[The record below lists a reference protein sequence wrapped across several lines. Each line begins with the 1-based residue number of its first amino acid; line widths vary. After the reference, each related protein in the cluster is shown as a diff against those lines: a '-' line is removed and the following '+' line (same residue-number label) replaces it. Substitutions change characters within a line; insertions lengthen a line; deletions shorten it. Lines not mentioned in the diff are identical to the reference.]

1 MTVRPTAA
9 GSIKGSFWTTSA
21 NDVNPANDAV
31 DVTTTVNAADAGDTK
46 APKVTISNKAVTIA
60 ANGNATFVIACPAGR
75 DDLQGQRPPHLGQGP
90 EGRRP
95 QAPPRH
101 GLGKFTAAGGKKAQV
116 KIKIG
121 AAERTL
127 LKALG
132 QIQVKVDVAVRDA
145 AGNDATASRNVV
157 LKARK

>member
-1 MTVRPTAA
+1 MNA
-9 GSIKGSFWTTSA
+9 
-21 NDVNPANDAV
+21 ANDAV
-31 DVTTTVNAADAGDTK
+31 DVTTTVNAAGPGDTK
-46 APKVTISNKAVTIA
+46 APKVTIIQQGRDDRRQRQRRPSS
-60 ANGNATFVIACPAGR
+60 IACPAGETTCKGSVR
-75 DDLQGQRPPHLGQGP
+75 LTSAKALKVG
-90 EGRRP
+90 
-95 QAPPRH
+95 
-101 GLGKFTAAGGKKAQV
+101 GLKLRLDMGSGKFTAAGGKTAQV